1 VPSDPRVTSRG
12 PGIAARAGLDD
23 DTTAISC
30 GTPSP
35 PPLNPGLPLQALM
48 APLGR
53 AITALE

>member
-12 PGIAARAGLDD
+12 PGIAMAGLDD
-23 DTTAISC
+23 DTTALSC

-35 PPLNPGLPLQALM
+35 PPLNSGVPLQAVTAL
-48 APLGR
+48 LGR